1 MAKNITRPNSKVS
14 HMLRLFGLFML
25 MHKIS
30 AYEFKVGGSSGWT
43 VPSDP
48 NAYNQ
53 WAEKNRFSIGDSLL
67 FVYQPETD
75 SVLRVN
81 KDDYTNCNIATYT
94 NTYKDGHTVFKFNQS
109 GPYYFISGVKDNCL
123 KGEKLVVVVLADRSN
138 KNASSGSEAPSPP
151 PSGSTETTAPSPAP
165 AGEESPS
172 PPAGVEIN
180 PTPAPASE
188 ENQHKNGASSLFMS
202 FVGSL
207 AAFVGSALLM
217 IF

>member
-1 MAKNITRPNSKVS
+1 MRSNSKFF
-14 HMLRLFGLFML
+14 HLLGLLGLFML
-25 MHKIS
+25 MHES
-30 AYEFKVGGSSGWT
+30 FAYEFKVGGSSGWT

-53 WAEKNRFSIGDSLL
+53 WAEKNRFSTGDSLL

-75 SVLRVN
+75 SVLPVN
-81 KDDYTNCNIATYT
+81 KDDYTNCNTATHNST
-94 NTYKDGHTVFKFNQS
+94 DTYKDGHTVIKFNQS
-109 GPYYFISGVKDNCL
+109 GPYYFISGVKDHCL

-138 KNASSGSEAPSPP
+138 KNASSDSAAPSPP

-172 PPAGVEIN
+172 PPTGVEIN

-188 ENQHKNGASSLFMS
+188 ENHPKNGASSLFMS

-217 IF
+217 FK